1 MCCRSAARESAGA
14 ADAKEGMPGR
24 LLGGVALL
32 LWAAAA
38 AAFLPPRPAVHRAR
52 RAAAVRASPLEDIE
66 LTRLF
71 GRLAEKRLL
80 LDVPM
85 AGTAELRNCCHGG
98 CDNCDFSRVF
108 DEMSAGKPKWIPLYV
123 KREFEDGRS
132 AVSTWSTMFEGDE
145 LVNAAAFVDR
155 FKKLPFTPP
164 MGAKKALGAADDI
177 PSDEAVLLLWTK
189 MAGAAGVDPTAELC
203 ASDMA
208 AAMAEI
214 TKKEHGAMFSEF
226 ELAMAM

>member
-1 MCCRSAARESAGA
+1 VSAARESAGA

-85 AGTAELRNCCHGG
+85 AGTAELRNCCHGVG
-98 CDNCDFSRVF
+98 GSALSPLASRMA
-108 DEMSAGKPKWIPLYV
+108 DLI
-123 KREFEDGRS
+123 RRS
-132 AVSTWSTMFEGDE
+132 
-145 LVNAAAFVDR
+145 L
-155 FKKLPFTPP
+155 LPSHAP
-164 MGAKKALGAADDI
+164 GLR
-177 PSDEAVLLLWTK
+177 
-189 MAGAAGVDPTAELC
+189 
-203 ASDMA
+203 
-208 AAMAEI
+208 
-214 TKKEHGAMFSEF
+214 
-226 ELAMAM
+226 